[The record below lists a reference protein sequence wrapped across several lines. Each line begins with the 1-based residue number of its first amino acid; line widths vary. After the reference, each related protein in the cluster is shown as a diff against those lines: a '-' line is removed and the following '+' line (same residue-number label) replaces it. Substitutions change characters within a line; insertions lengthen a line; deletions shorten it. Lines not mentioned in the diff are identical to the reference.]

1 MKTYS
6 QLKTEIQT
14 ISDEISLLYKIQD
27 ELNKHLQEVCLHEN
41 KVTLDN
47 VEYSG
52 MLQSIDYCMDCRK
65 PLPLASFASSV

>member
-41 KVTLDN
+41 KITLDN

-65 PLPLASFASSV
+65 PLSLDSYASSV